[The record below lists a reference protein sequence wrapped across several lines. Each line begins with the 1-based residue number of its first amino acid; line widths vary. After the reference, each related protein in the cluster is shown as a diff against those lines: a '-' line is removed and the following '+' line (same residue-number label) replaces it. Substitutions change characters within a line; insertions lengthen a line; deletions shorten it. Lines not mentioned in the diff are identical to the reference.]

1 MGQVAKP
8 AELGLCFRVSP
19 GCNPGVGQA
28 AFSSG
33 DSTREG
39 STPKLIQVVGRNQ
52 FLGVIRLRLSI
63 PTGFLPFPGM

>member
-1 MGQVAKP
+1 MGQAAKP

-19 GCNPGVGQA
+19 DCNPGVGQA

-33 DSTREG
+33 DLAREG
-39 STPKLIQVVGRNQ
+39 STPKLIQGVGRNQ

-63 PTGFLPFPGM
+63 PTGFLPFPGI